1 MFARFSYRGRL
12 RTLHTAL
19 RLQLPNYFS
28 AQKKRIF
35 SSLGDPQFE
44 HGFRWNPDPL
54 ARFRI
59 LELNPVHALPLL
71 FLGNLLQHCVQ
82 AVPST
87 RSRPEILSVRLDRV
101 SVRSIRSHR
110 GQGSRISRINLSAF
124 LHCTAEHQLL
134 EFVISAQSQ
143 NFLASGCSISS
154 SEIVM
159 HNLEELFELV

>member
-54 ARFRI
+54 ARLRI

-71 FLGNLLQHCVQ
+71 FLGNLLQHCVR
-82 AVPST
+82 AVPS
-87 RSRPEILSVRLDRV
+87 PEAGLSVRLERV
-101 SVRSIRSHR
+101 SVGSIRRHR
-110 GQGSRISRINLSAF
+110 GQGSRISSINLSVF
-124 LHCTAEHQLL
+124 FHCAAEHQLL

-143 NFLASGCSISS
+143 NFLASVCSISS
-154 SEIVM
+154 SEIVV
-159 HNLEELFELV
+159 HNLEELFELI